1 MLVTLSLIGAVAG
14 VTGAASITRW
24 LSEALHVH
32 SPKCQANRATAQCT
46 DIAGTGSNEQHHS
59 AALLIPQHLL
69 PQSQLVKGLVDDVEI
84 KLRSLRRHKP
94 GPSRR

>member
-24 LSEALHVH
+24 LSEALLIQRPQ
-32 SPKCQANRATAQCT
+32 SQASQVAAQPL
-46 DIAGTGSNEQHHS
+46 DSSGSEAS
-59 AALLIPQHLL
+59 AAIPIPQHLASR
-69 PQSQLVKGLVDDVEI
+69 SQLVKSLLDDVEI
-84 KLRSLRRHKP
+84 KLRSLRREKP